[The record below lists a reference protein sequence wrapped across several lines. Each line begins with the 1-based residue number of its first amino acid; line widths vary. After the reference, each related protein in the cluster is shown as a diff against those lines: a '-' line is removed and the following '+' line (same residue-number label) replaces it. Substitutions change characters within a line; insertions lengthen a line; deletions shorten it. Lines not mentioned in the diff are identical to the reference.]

1 MAKII
6 DENKRRRACA
16 ISLVIPPGDYTKIK
30 NSKKL
35 NMAISNDMTEFMSIS
50 DNPTMFYVCVKNYL
64 SERLGLYKMLAGNSV
79 VEATIHATIV
89 SLMAQRV
96 GGMLNSMENDEPDD
110 EEHRKSVTGALNELR
125 AALKSEERMKNF
137 DEYACA
143 HYGVG
148 YGEALDDNGDPYS
161 IDSHIQANS

>member
-6 DENKRRRACA
+6 EQDRRGRACA
-16 ISLVIPPGDYTKIK
+16 ISLMIPPGDYTKIK

-35 NMAISNDMTEFMSIS
+35 AMAISTDMSEFMSIS
-50 DNPTMFYVCVKNYL
+50 DNPTMFYVCVKDYL
-64 SERLGLYKMLAGNSV
+64 SIRIGLYKMLAGNSV

-96 GGMLNSMENDEPDD
+96 GGMMNSMDNDEPDD
-110 EEHRKSVTGALNELR
+110 EKHQKIVTGALNELR